1 MQVISI
7 HAPHTRSDVPCGGQQ
22 VSPSVFQS
30 TLLIRGATSL
40 YQFSGRS
47 LSRFQST
54 LLIRGATLGSRS
66 IRRSSRYFNPR
77 SSYEERQ
84 TRAAPRCMLFP
95 ISIHAPHTR
104 SDLADL
110 KHIVKHVD
118 FNPRSSYEERPAWHR
133 HSAGPCRFQSTLLI
147 RGATGGFVR
156 QDSIFD
162 TFQSTLLI
170 RGATSHQITTLSDP

>member
-1 MQVISI
+1 MLFPISI
-7 HAPHTRSDVPCGGQQ
+7 HAPHTRSDQNKR
-22 VSPSVFQS
+22 
-30 TLLIRGATSL
+30 LIHRIICE
-40 YQFSGRS
+40 
-47 LSRFQST
+47 FQST
-54 LLIRGATLGSRS
+54 LLIRGATLNCSPCES
-66 IRRSSRYFNPR
+66 CF
-77 SSYEERQ
+77 
-84 TRAAPRCMLFP
+84 L

-170 RGATSHQITTLSDP
+170 RGATRWHTPYRGPSAYFNPRSSYEERQAIKSPPYRIHK